1 MQHHDPLNLVGT
13 TVGEKYDIEAVVGE
27 GGFGIVYRAMHRIWK
42 QPVAIKCF
50 KALMD
55 VAPDVRETLLK
66 DFIQEGALLTQ
77 LSGRTASIVQARD
90 IGTFVTPSGAW
101 VPYMVLE
108 WLEGMTLEAMLEA
121 ERVALGRDGG
131 AAWPVDKVIA
141 LLEPVAAALEVVHR
155 RGIAHRDMKPAN
167 IFVLAPET
175 DEMHVKVLDF
185 GIAKVVQ
192 SAAEHGGFTKT
203 GGKVT
208 SFTPAYGAPEQFS
221 RAQGATGPWTD
232 VYALALVMTEMLIG
246 RPPLEGDDFIQLGMA
261 TADPNRRPT
270 PGAFGVNLASGL
282 EAVFRRALAVKTGDR
297 FATAGEFW
305 QAVRAALN
313 MPDMR
318 MTAEPGGSRS
328 AVRAGSGPQAQAPGV
343 GAGGPT
349 LKGSPAASVRNPNVF
364 SSAPTELGTP
374 LSSGSLA
381 ISTGGSATRS
391 NVTATNPT
399 PSAPRSK
406 SGVIVGA
413 VVAGIAVA
421 GTGFFLMGRG
431 KGDAPG
437 ASAVALAPPVA
448 SVAPAAS
455 APPPFKSCGEKMA
468 SLEGGKFF
476 MGSDDK
482 DASED
487 ERPAHQVTLSPYCID
502 LYEVTT
508 AEYKACSDIGECKR
522 APTSVEWK
530 DIKPH
535 EQKSYS
541 RICNANHPDN
551 GAHPVNCVDWEMAST
566 YCAWQKKR
574 LPTEAEWEFA
584 ARGPDGRRYPWGDE
598 EPDKTRM
605 NACGK
610 ECTTWSAK
618 NRVVLGYGEQR
629 MYPDDD
635 GFPLTAPV
643 GSFPD
648 GKSRYGLFDVVGN
661 VWEWTSDWD
670 AKYAPEPVVDP
681 KGPQAGTRRVVRGGA
696 FNGIMPSWVRPSQRY
711 SDLPSTHSHAY
722 GFRCAQSR

>member
-1 MQHHDPLNLVGT
+1 MEHHDPLNLVGT

-55 VAPDVRETLLK
+55 VAPDVRESLLR

-90 IGTFVTPSGAW
+90 VGTFVTPSGAS

-121 ERVALGRDGG
+121 ERVAHGRAGE
-131 AAWPVDKVIA
+131 AAWPIAKVIA
-141 LLEPVAAALEVVHR
+141 LLEPVAAALDVVHR
-155 RGIAHRDMKPAN
+155 RGIAHRDIKPAN

-192 SAAEHGGFTKT
+192 SAAEHGSFTKT

-221 RAQGATGPWTD
+221 RSQGATGPWTD
-232 VYALALVMTEMLIG
+232 VYALSLVMTELLIG
-246 RPPLEGDDFIQLGMA
+246 RPPLEGDDFIQLGWA

-270 PGAFGVNLASGL
+270 PGAFGVLLDGQL
-282 EAVFRRALAVKTGDR
+282 EAVFQRALAVKTGDR

-305 QAVRAALN
+305 QAVRSALN
-313 MPDMR
+313 LPALR
-318 MTAEPGGSRS
+318 MTEQGAARSLAQGQGGT
-328 AVRAGSGPQAQAPGV
+328 GPQPGTP
-343 GAGGPT
+343 GGPT
-349 LKGSPAASVRNPNVF
+349 WKGAPAPVANPNLF
-364 SSAPTELGTP
+364 SSAPTELGAS
-374 LSSGSLA
+374 LSSGYLA
-381 ISTGGSATRS
+381 VASGTSATRA
-391 NVTATNPT
+391 NVTATNPV
-399 PSAPRSK
+399 APVAARSK
-406 SGVIVGA
+406 SGVVVGA
-413 VVAGIAVA
+413 ALGALAVL
-421 GTGFFLMGRG
+421 GGGFFLFGRSKDG
-431 KGDAPG
+431 VPNTPA
-437 ASAVALAPPVA
+437 AAVSPPVA
-448 SVAPAAS
+448 SAAPLAS
-455 APPPFKSCGEKMA
+455 ALPPPQKCGEKMA
-468 SLEGGKFF
+468 AIDGGKFF

-482 DASED
+482 DVDDD

-508 AEYKACSDIGECKR
+508 AEYRACSDIGECKR
-522 APTSVEWK
+522 APVEVEWE
-530 DIKPH
+530 DIKPR
-535 EQKSYS
+535 ERKPFS
-541 RICNANHPDN
+541 RLCNANRAEN
-551 GAHPVNCVDWEMAST
+551 GAHPINCVDWEMART

-610 ECTTWSAK
+610 ECIAWGVK
-618 NRVVLGYGEQR
+618 NGVEMAYGGKG

-635 GFPLTAPV
+635 GHPSTAPV

-670 AKYAPEPVVDP
+670 AKYSPEPATDP
-681 KGPQAGTRRVVRGGA
+681 QGPATGTRRVVRGGA
-696 FNGIMPSWVRPSQRY
+696 FNGVMASWVRPSQRY
-711 SDLPSTHSHAY
+711 SAIPTTHSHAY
-722 GFRCAQSR
+722 GFRCAHSQ

>member
-1 MQHHDPLNLVGT
+1 MEHHDPLNLVGT

-55 VAPDVRETLLK
+55 VAPDVREALLK

-90 IGTFVTPSGAW
+90 VGTFMTPSGAW

-121 ERVALGRDGG
+121 ERVRFGREGG
-131 AAWPVDKVIA
+131 AAWPIEKVIN
-141 LLEPVAAALEVVHR
+141 LLEPVASALEVVHR
-155 RGIAHRDMKPAN
+155 RGIAHRDIKPAN

-185 GIAKVVQ
+185 GIAKVAQ

-203 GGKVT
+203 GGHVT

-232 VYALALVMTEMLIG
+232 VYALALVMTEILIG

-261 TADPNRRPT
+261 TADPHRRPT
-270 PGAFGVNLASGL
+270 PGAFGLALGGGL
-282 EAVFRRALAVKTGDR
+282 EAVFQRALAVKTGDR

-305 QAVRAALN
+305 QAVRGALN

-318 MTAEPGGSRS
+318 MTADPGGARS
-328 AVRAGSGPQAQAPGV
+328 LAY
-343 GAGGPT
+343 GAGGT
-349 LKGSPAASVRNPNVF
+349 
-364 SSAPTELGTP
+364 SSAPTELGAS

-381 ISTGGSATRS
+381 VATQTGPTVGS
-391 NVTATNPT
+391 VVATNPL
-399 PSAPRSK
+399 PAAPRSK
-406 SGVIVGA
+406 NGVIAGTVIG
-413 VVAGIAVA
+413 VVAVA
-421 GTGFFLMGRG
+421 GAGFFLMGRDKEG
-431 KGDAPG
+431 GSSAP
-437 ASAVALAPPVA
+437 AVAVAP
-448 SVAPAAS
+448 PAAS
-455 APPPFKSCGEKMA
+455 VLSAAPLPPVRKSCSEKMA
-468 SLEGGKFF
+468 TIDGGKFF

-482 DASED
+482 DASDD
-487 ERPAHQVTLSPYCID
+487 ERPAHQVTLAPYCID

-508 AEYKACSDIGECKR
+508 AEYKACSDVGECKR
-522 APTSVEWK
+522 APILVEWK
-530 DIKPH
+530 DIRPQ

-541 RICNANHPDN
+541 RLCNASHAEN
-551 GAHPVNCVDWEMAST
+551 GEHPVNCVDWEMAST

-598 EPDKTRM
+598 EPDKSRM

-610 ECTTWSAK
+610 ECTAWSAK

-643 GSFPD
+643 GSFPA

-661 VWEWTSDWD
+661 VWEWTTDWD
-670 AKYAPEPVVDP
+670 AKYAPEPATDP
-681 KGPQAGTRRVVRGGA
+681 QGPATGTRRVVRGGA
-696 FNGIMPSWVRPSQRY
+696 FNGVTPSWVRPSQRY
-711 SDLPSTHSHAY
+711 SDFPTTHSHAY

>member
-1 MQHHDPLNLVGT
+1 MEHHDPLNLVGT
-13 TVGEKYDIEAVVGE
+13 TVADKYDIEAVVGE

-55 VAPDVRETLLK
+55 VAPEVRDALLK

-90 IGTFVTPSGAW
+90 VGTFVTASGAW

-108 WLEGMTLEAMLEA
+108 WLEGMTLEQMLEA
-121 ERVALGRDGG
+121 ERAKLGREGG

-141 LLEPVAAALEVVHR
+141 LLEPVVAALDVVHR
-155 RGIAHRDMKPAN
+155 RGIAHRDIKPAN

-185 GIAKVVQ
+185 GIAKVAQ

-203 GGKVT
+203 GGHVT

-232 VYALALVMTEMLIG
+232 VYAVALVMTELLIG
-246 RPPLEGDDFIQLGMA
+246 TPPLVGDDFIQLGMA

-270 PGAFGVNLASGL
+270 PGLFGLQLGPL
-282 EAVFRRALAVKTGDR
+282 ESVFQRALAVKTADR

-305 QAVRAALN
+305 QAVRAGLN
-313 MPDMR
+313 MPAMQ
-318 MTAEPGGSRS
+318 MTANAPRSFAYPAGG
-328 AVRAGSGPQAQAPGV
+328 AGAPI
-343 GAGGPT
+343 GGPT
-349 LKGSPAASVRNPNVF
+349 LPGAGGAPNPKVF
-364 SSAPTELGTP
+364 SSAPTEVGASIPGGAMGT
-374 LSSGSLA
+374 
-381 ISTGGSATRS
+381 SATRA
-391 NVTATNPT
+391 NVVATNPAPT
-399 PSAPRSK
+399 APRSK
-406 SGVIVGA
+406 SGVVVGGA
-413 VVAGIAVA
+413 LVGMALVAG
-421 GTGFFLMGRG
+421 GFFLMNRG
-431 KGDAPG
+431 AGSSPSAP
-437 ASAVALAPPVA
+437 SA
-448 SVAPAAS
+448 AA
-455 APPPFKSCGEKMA
+455 APPPVLSAPRAASVPPPLKLCTEKMA
-468 SLEGGKFF
+468 TIDGGKFF

-482 DASED
+482 DASDD
-487 ERPAHQVTLSPYCID
+487 EKPAHQVTLSSYCID

-508 AEYKACSDIGECKR
+508 AEYKACSDVGECKR
-522 APTSVEWK
+522 APTEVEWK
-530 DIKPH
+530 DIRAFERKPF
-535 EQKSYS
+535 S
-541 RICNANHPDN
+541 RLCNANVAAHATHPI
-551 GAHPVNCVDWEMAST
+551 NCVDWEMANQ

-598 EPDKTRM
+598 APDKTHM

-610 ECTTWSAK
+610 ECLIWGAK
-618 NRVVLGYGEQR
+618 NGVDMAYGGKG

-635 GFPLTAPV
+635 GFPSTAPV
-643 GSFPD
+643 GSFVA
-648 GKSRYGLFDVVGN
+648 GKSRYGLYDVVGN

-670 AKYAPEPVVDP
+670 GKYEPEPVTDP

-696 FNGIMPSWVRPSQRY
+696 FNGVMASWVRPSQRY
-711 SDLPSTHSHAY
+711 SDVPTTHSHAY

>member
-55 VAPDVRETLLK
+55 VAPDVREALLK

-90 IGTFVTPSGAW
+90 VGTFVTPSGAS

-121 ERVALGRDGG
+121 ERVRLGHDGG
-131 AAWPVDKVIA
+131 AAWPIEKVIV

-192 SAAEHGGFTKT
+192 SAAEQGSFTKT

-246 RPPLEGDDFIQLGMA
+246 RAPLEGDDFIQLGMA

-270 PGAFGVNLASGL
+270 PGAFGVHLPGGL
-282 EAVFRRALAVKTGDR
+282 EAVFQRALAVKTGDR

-305 QAVRAALN
+305 QTVRAALN

-318 MTAEPGGSRS
+318 MTADPGGSRS
-328 AVRAGSGPQAQAPGV
+328 FAYGSAGTNPLP
-343 GAGGPT
+343 AGGPT
-349 LKGSPAASVRNPNVF
+349 LKGAPNASVANPKAF
-364 SSAPTELGTP
+364 SAAPTELGGP

-381 ISTGGSATRS
+381 VATGNGATRA
-391 NVTATNPT
+391 NVSATNPT
-399 PSAPRSK
+399 PGAASPRSK
-406 SGVIVGA
+406 SGVIAGA
-413 VVAGIAVA
+413 VIGALAVA
-421 GTGFFLMGRG
+421 GAGFFLMGRG
-431 KGDAPG
+431 KGESPSG
-437 ASAVALAPPVA
+437 SAVAAPPPVA
-448 SVAPAAS
+448 SVAPVVPG
-455 APPPFKSCGEKMA
+455 PPPLKMCGEKMA
-468 SLEGGKFF
+468 TIDGGKFF

-482 DASED
+482 DSKED
-487 ERPAHQVTLSPYCID
+487 ERPAHQVTLSPFCID

-508 AEYKACSDIGECKR
+508 AQYKACSDVGECKR
-522 APTSVEWK
+522 APVEVEWK
-530 DIKPH
+530 DIKAQ
-535 EQKSYS
+535 EKSYS
-541 RICNANHPDN
+541 RICNANHAENAD
-551 GAHPVNCVDWEMAST
+551 HPINCVDWEMAST
-566 YCAWQKKR
+566 YCAWQRKR

-610 ECTTWSAK
+610 ECTAWSAK
-618 NRVVLGYGEQR
+618 NRLVLGYGDQR
-629 MYPDDD
+629 MYPEDD
-635 GFPLTAPV
+635 GFALTAPV

-670 AKYAPEPVVDP
+670 AKYAPEPVTDP
-681 KGPQAGTRRVVRGGA
+681 KGPPAGARRIVRGGA
-696 FNGIMPSWVRPSQRY
+696 FNGIMASWVRPSQRY
-711 SDLPSTHSHAY
+711 SDIPTTHSHAY